1 MASAERGRELE
12 IMTALEHAQ
21 VRTAVLF
28 GFIVS
33 QSPQA
38 GWTPCAF
45 IYLKKSA
52 ERDAF

>member
-1 MASAERGRELE
+1 LLKEVE
-12 IMTALEHAQ
+12 IMAALEHAQ
-21 VRTAVLF
+21 VTAVLF

>member
-1 MASAERGRELE
+1 LLKEVE
-12 IMTALEHAQ
+12 IMATLEHAQ
-21 VRTAVLF
+21 VTVVLF
-28 GFIVS
+28 AFLMFIVS

-38 GWTPCAF
+38 GWTPCAL